1 MTEETDAPQGGAEAI
16 VTHET
21 LAPAVETPSET
32 TTEQPAAT
40 ETAEI
45 ADDAGEAPEK
55 PKRVPW
61 FQKRIDE
68 VTRQKY
74 EAQREADYW
83 RGRAEAPGQTATQ
96 PAAVEA
102 PPTLEQFDY
111 DETRYQQA
119 SAQYYEKAAER
130 AAERVLESRT
140 AKEREQAQ
148 IEAATARLAEG
159 GAKHQDFA
167 EVVHDIPLTE
177 AVQQLLVNEER
188 AADVLYQVGKDP
200 EQARRI
206 FSLSPYL
213 QAVELGKVAARLET
227 PSAKSPKPIPP
238 APPTTV
244 GAVSAGLSKTPEEM
258 SMAEYIAWRS
268 KQEA

>member
-1 MTEETDAPQGGAEAI
+1 MSDETDAPQGGAEPI
-16 VTHET
+16 VSHET
-21 LAPAVETPSET
+21 LEPAVETPSAT

-40 ETAEI
+40 ESAET
-45 ADDAGEAPEK
+45 ADDAGEVTEK
-55 PKRVPW
+55 PKQVPW

-74 EAQREADYW
+74 EAQREADYL
-83 RGRAEAPGQTATQ
+83 RGRLEAISQPQQ
-96 PAAVEA
+96 PAPAET

-111 DETRYQQA
+111 DESRYQA
-119 SAQYYEKAAER
+119 ATAQYYEKAAER

-148 IEAATARLAEG
+148 IETATARLSQG
-159 GAKHQDFA
+159 HAKHPDFA
-167 EVVHDIPLTE
+167 ETVHDIPLTD
-177 AVQQLLVNEER
+177 AVQELLVNAEN
-188 AADVLYQVGKDP
+188 AADVLYAVGKDP
-200 EQARRI
+200 SEARRI
-206 FSLSPYL
+206 FSLPKYM
-213 QAVELGKVAARLET
+213 QAVELGKVAARLES
-227 PSAKSPKPIPP
+227 PSVKSPKPIPP
-238 APPTTV
+238 APPATV